1 MKRGIAL
8 LITLLFIMLITISIG
23 IGLKQVNQASAH
35 VEGEKFLYQSSV
47 ILDDVM
53 NILKNSQEL
62 QDINS
67 SSELNVF
74 LSESSLIP
82 FEASGIKVMIEM
94 SSARSRFNINSLV
107 EGSKKE
113 KEEKIA
119 SLKQYVSN
127 YMVIT
132 TYVDILLDAMSGIK
146 EDMSYNSAIFNK
158 KAYLFRDYITSY
170 KHLSE
175 LNNYYTDYYHEDSLK
190 NIDFEKLFYYSD
202 DKDYEIDLSY
212 ATPEVWEMM
221 LGCDKQRAIDLSSAI
236 YESEADIDLSEEESE
251 ILKKF
256 KTSIFEAYIDV
267 RLSIIQDKQS
277 ANIRFEYDIKNKKGS
292 NFVYEI

>member
-1 MKRGIAL
+1 MRRGIAL
-8 LITLLFIMLITISIG
+8 LITLLFIMLISISIG
-23 IGLKQVNQASAH
+23 IGLKQVNQASSH

-67 SSELNVF
+67 SSELNIF

-82 FEASGIKVMIEM
+82 FEANGIKVSIEL
-94 SSARSRFNINSLV
+94 SSARSKFNVNSLV

-119 SLKQYVSN
+119 SLKQYMSN

-146 EDMSYNSAIFNK
+146 EDMSYNSAIFNNK
-158 KAYLFRDYITSY
+158 PYLFRDYITSY

-175 LNNYYTDYYHEDSLK
+175 LNDYYTDYYHEDSLK
-190 NIDFEKLFYYSD
+190 NIDFEKLFYYGKSD
-202 DKDYEIDLSY
+202 SYKVDLSY

-221 LGCDKQRAIDLSSAI
+221 LGCDKQRAIDLSSGI
-236 YESEADIDLSEEESE
+236 YESEADIDLSEEEKVMLSRFD
-251 ILKKF
+251 KS
-256 KTSIFEAYIDV
+256 TFERFLDV

-277 ANIRFEYDIKNKKGS
+277 ANIRFEYDIKNNKGS